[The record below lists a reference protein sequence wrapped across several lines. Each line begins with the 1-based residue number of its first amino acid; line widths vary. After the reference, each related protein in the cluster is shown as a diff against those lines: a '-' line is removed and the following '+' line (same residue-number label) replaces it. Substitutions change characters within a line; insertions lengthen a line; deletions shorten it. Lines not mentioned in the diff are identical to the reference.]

1 MIIDSMELNV
11 CPQQVEEVRTLCEQC
26 GVDNHGS
33 KMELLVRLW
42 KQMSNRA
49 IYNKLFERVWGASGK

>member
-1 MIIDSMELNV
+1 MIIDSVNE

-26 GVDNHGS
+26 GVEKHGA
-33 KMELLVRLW
+33 KMELVVRLW

-49 IYNKLFERVWGASGK
+49 IYNKLFEKVWGASGE